1 MLEAHIFRTYQ
12 KDLRNLALQERRLR
26 NQLKQ
31 DITEL
36 RRLQQERLE
45 QDAATAT
52 EPRASASATATKP
65 QNGFEFSTPQNQPAH
80 QPAPGP
86 EPAQPGQTNL
96 KSEAIAA

>member
-31 DITEL
+31 DTAEL
-36 RRLQQERLE
+36 RRLQAERRE
-45 QDAATAT
+45 RETAT
-52 EPRASASATATKP
+52 EPGASASATKP

-80 QPAPGP
+80 EPVPTP
-86 EPAQPGQTNL
+86 EPAQPSHTNL
-96 KSEAIAA
+96 KSETIAA